1 MLPVSLVILLL
12 LMLLVLFL
20 IYRDYIYIWIYSKP
34 CLRNLCCDPE
44 DNFDKKFDVFISY
57 SHDDKVPFRCYVSTC
72 IAHYLI
78 SLTNFSQKLGVF
90 HQNKRISFSTLH
102 FDEKK
107 IIKDLNMTA
116 TIELNSAR
124 RKLQNALSDNH
135 KTYFTHLRNWFR
147 KRHYSYIT

>member
-57 SHDDKVPFRCYVSTC
+57 SHDDKVPFRYYVSTC
-72 IAHYLI
+72 IAQNLI
-78 SLTNFSQKLGVF
+78 SLPNFIQKLGF
-90 HQNKRISFSTLH
+90 FLQYKRISFSTLH
-102 FDEKK
+102 LDEIFMLKFENLK
-107 IIKDLNMTA
+107 HREKNKCSK
-116 TIELNSAR
+116 NSC
-124 RKLQNALSDNH
+124 K
-135 KTYFTHLRNWFR
+135 
-147 KRHYSYIT
+147 

>member
-1 MLPVSLVILLL
+1 
-12 LMLLVLFL
+12 MLLVLFL

-102 FDEKK
+102 FDEIFKLKFENFKHREEANARKSRENDMGGKK
-107 IIKDLNMTA
+107 VRT
-116 TIELNSAR
+116 
-124 RKLQNALSDNH
+124 
-135 KTYFTHLRNWFR
+135 
-147 KRHYSYIT
+147 